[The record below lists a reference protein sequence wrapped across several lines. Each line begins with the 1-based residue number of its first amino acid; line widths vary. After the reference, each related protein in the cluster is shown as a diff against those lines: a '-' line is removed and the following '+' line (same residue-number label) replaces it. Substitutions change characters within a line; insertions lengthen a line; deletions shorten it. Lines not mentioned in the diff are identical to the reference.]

1 MTDEVAPGLRRAARK
16 FIDTVTKDGGSVTI
30 TAGDK
35 TVHIGASVPT
45 ADGTVGTDHNQ
56 IVTHAEG
63 DEPADQADQ
72 LDLKEL
78 PGKKSRN
85 RPGGM
90 NVGRL
95 KSFIER
101 IEKLEEERK
110 AIGGDIKDVYS
121 EAKGVGYDVKT
132 MRKIVSLRAMDAA
145 DRAEAETLLDVYKHA
160 LGMV

>member
-1 MTDEVAPGLRRAARK
+1 MTDEIAPGLRRAVRK
-16 FIDTVTKDGGSVTI
+16 FHDTVIKSGGSVTI

-35 TVHIGASVPT
+35 TVHIGAPVPT
-45 ADGTVGTDHNQ
+45 ADGVVGTDHNQ
-56 IVTHAEG
+56 TVTPAEA
-63 DEPADQADQ
+63 DEPTDQGG
-72 LDLKEL
+72 LDLRE
-78 PGKKSRN
+78 PAGKKSRN

-132 MRKIVSLRAMDAA
+132 MRKIVSLRAMDAD